1 MAGKWTRKWP
11 KKEGYYWFYGLST
24 TGARMGQQ
32 PSLYLVK
39 VKAVTGNYGR
49 RAFAYIAEGR
59 FIGEEETKAAL
70 WKPAELPE
78 VPGIKEL
85 MEGT

>member
-1 MAGKWTRKWP
+1 MAGTWTRKWP
-11 KKEGYYWFYGLST
+11 RKAGYYWYYGLSIIDS
-24 TGARMGQQ
+24 RMGSP
-32 PSLYLVK
+32 PSFYLVK
-39 VKAVTGNYGR
+39 VRATTGNYGR

-78 VPGIKEL
+78 VPSVKEL
-85 MEGT
+85 MEGI